1 MAKSMETLRYIDNQ
15 EQESFVARRMVVK
28 IGSSSITRDG
38 SPLNL
43 DFMDSVARQ
52 ASTLFYAGTEVVIV
66 SSGSVESGRQVVSVN
81 GDMIDKQVAA
91 MYGQG
96 ELTYR
101 WKEAFAKYQVD
112 AAELLLTKRDLKK
125 STGPLLR
132 AMQYGVVIIN
142 ENDAVNNEELKK
154 LVLLG
159 DNDKLASR
167 VARVSARAD
176 TLLLLTDTDGVL
188 DSSGNTIHTLGENEK
203 ENVLFFGKSNVGTG
217 GMESKVKAGFK
228 AAREGVRTI
237 IASAYEQDVI
247 LKAARGEQIGTRLQ
261 GN

>member
-142 ENDAVNNEELKK
+142 EKRCSE
-154 LVLLG
+154 
-159 DNDKLASR
+159 
-167 VARVSARAD
+167 
-176 TLLLLTDTDGVL
+176 
-188 DSSGNTIHTLGENEK
+188 
-203 ENVLFFGKSNVGTG
+203 
-217 GMESKVKAGFK
+217 
-228 AAREGVRTI
+228 
-237 IASAYEQDVI
+237 
-247 LKAARGEQIGTRLQ
+247 
-261 GN
+261 

>member
-1 MAKSMETLRYIDNQ
+1 MERQRYIDNR
-15 EQESFVARRMVVK
+15 EQENFITRRMVVK

-43 DFMDSVARQ
+43 DFMDSIARQ
-52 ASTLFYAGTEVVIV
+52 VSTLYYSGTEVVIV

-81 GDMIDKQVAA
+81 GDITDKQVAA

-101 WKEAFAKYQVD
+101 WKEAFAKYQVA

-132 AMQYGVVIIN
+132 AMQHGVVIIN

-176 TLLLLTDTDGVL
+176 SLVLLTDTDGVL
-188 DSSGNTIHTLGENEK
+188 DSFGSTIHVLSESDT
-203 ENVLFFGKSNVGTG
+203 ENVLFFGKSHIGTG

-228 AAREGVRTI
+228 AARQGVRTI

-247 LKAARGEQIGTRLQ
+247 LKVARGEKVGTRLQ
-261 GN
+261 WN